1 MDTFT
6 DKIDTMLEAVGE
18 IKPGSMI
25 NLKVKHDPGCPALV
39 SHSMADC
46 TCTPTIE
53 RMEDGGN
60 DRA

>member
-1 MDTFT
+1 MGTFT
-6 DKIDTMLEAVGE
+6 DKMKTVFEAAGE

-25 NLKVKHDPGCPALV
+25 NLSVRHDPRCPALV

-60 DRA
+60 ARD